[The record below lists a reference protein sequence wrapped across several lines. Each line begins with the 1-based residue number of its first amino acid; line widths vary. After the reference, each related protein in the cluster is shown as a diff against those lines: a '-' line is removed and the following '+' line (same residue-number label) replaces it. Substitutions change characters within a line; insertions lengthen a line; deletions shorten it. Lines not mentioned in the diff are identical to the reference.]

1 MNARI
6 GKRAGAASAPDKVV
20 LGQPVA
26 DFALPKTGGGEW
38 RLREGRG
45 SKLVL
50 YFYPRDNTPGC
61 TLEGQQFAALAPRF
75 AKSGCIILGISRD
88 SVAAHEKF
96 RDKMHFPFPLLSDED
111 ERVCRQ
117 FDVIRKKNMYGREV
131 MGVERST
138 FLLDAGGVLRQ
149 EWRKVKVEGH
159 AQAVL
164 DAAAAL

>member
-1 MNARI
+1 MSAQRGARAAAAPVA
-6 GKRAGAASAPDKVV
+6 AGVI
-20 LGQPVA
+20 LGRTVA
-26 DFALPKTGGGEW
+26 DFALPRTGGGLW
-38 RLREGRG
+38 RLREARG

-61 TLEGQQFAALAPRF
+61 TLEGQQFAALHARF
-75 AKSGCIILGISRD
+75 AKVGCAIVGISRD
-88 SVAAHEKF
+88 SLAAHEKF

-111 ERVCRQ
+111 EQVCRQ

-131 MGVERST
+131 MGIERST

-164 DAAAAL
+164 DAASAL